1 MTAKRK
7 QIPKKIR
14 FEVFKRDSFR
24 CQYCGNAAP
33 DVLLEIDHIKPV
45 KEGGTN
51 DITNLITACRDCN
64 SGKGARLIDDKS
76 VIEKQRKQLEELNER
91 RLQLEMMMQWRE
103 GLQDLETQQLDII
116 EDKLSELTG
125 HVLTEQGRN
134 NYRSALKKYGFQLML
149 DSIDAAA
156 NQYLQYDKD
165 GKPVERS
172 IVKVFDYAIRICK
185 CKVLNENKPYMKE
198 LFYIRGILRNRL
210 NYFVEWKALDYLE
223 QAYLADASLD
233 SLKECAKT
241 VKNWSQFCDS
251 IEEFIRRQ
259 ENGKSTKH

>member
-1 MTAKRK
+1 VAPKRK
-7 QIPKKIR
+7 SISKKLR

-24 CQYCGNAAP
+24 CQYCGGTAP

-51 DITNLITACRDCN
+51 DITNLVTACKDCN
-64 SGKGARLIDDKS
+64 SGKGARLIDDNS

-103 GLQDLETQQLDII
+103 GLRDLESQQLGII
-116 EDKLSELTG
+116 EDKLTEFTG

-134 NYRSALKKYGFQLML
+134 NYRRALKKYGLQLML
-149 DSIDAAA
+149 DSIDAAIT
-156 NQYLQYDKD
+156 QYLQHDKN
-165 GKPVERS
+165 GKPTERS
-172 IVKVFDYAIRICK
+172 ITKVFDYVIRICK
-185 CKVLNENKPYMKE
+185 CKNLNKDKPYMKE

-210 NYFVEWKALDYLE
+210 NYLVEWKALDYLE
-223 QAYLADASLD
+223 RAYLADASLD

-259 ENGKSTKH
+259 EDGKIT